1 VSASLRVVASGGVGA
16 SPGAAAGVGAGASA
30 GASVGGVVHAP
41 ADAPADAP
49 VGMGAGGG
57 GRTLVEKIWDAH
69 AVGAV
74 AAEPDLIY
82 IDLHLI
88 HEVSSPQAFDGLRQ
102 AHRPVRRPEL
112 TLAVEDHNTPT
123 DTHEIT
129 DPQALAQVTA
139 LRDNCHEH
147 GIELYRLGHLRQGI
161 VHVTAPEHGYIQ
173 PGMTVVCGDSHTS
186 TLGAFG
192 ALAFGIGT
200 SEVEHVLAT
209 QTLPFPRPRAIAV
222 EFTGTP
228 PPEVTPKDLA
238 LALLATIGANG
249 AQGHTLEY
257 RGTAI
262 ENMTMEGRMT
272 LCNMSIE
279 AGARSGLIAP
289 DRTTINYLQNTPH
302 APHGPAL
309 QQALTHWQTL
319 HTDPDA
325 TYTRTITIDTT
336 TLKPYVTWGTNPG
349 QAITIDQTVPH
360 PDTLPTPAQQAAARR
375 ALTYMGLEP
384 GTAINTIE
392 IDTVFLGSCTNGR
405 LEDLQAAAN
414 ILKGHTLAPG
424 LRMLVVPG
432 SMRVRQQAENLGLH
446 HIFTNAGAQW
456 RLPGCSMCPG
466 MNPDRITAPHR
477 ALSTTNRNYEGRQGP
492 GARTH
497 LASPATAAA
506 TAITGKITAPHQ
518 VPPPIEA

>member
-1 VSASLRVVASGGVGA
+1 MSHDTTHTQTSTAQTGTT
-16 SPGAAAGVGAGASA
+16 PTQPAGDPV
-30 GASVGGVVHAP
+30 
-41 ADAPADAP
+41 DAP
-49 VGMGAGGG
+49 VPNAVNTPAD
-57 GRTLVEKIWDAH
+57 GRTLAQKIWDAH
-69 AVGAV
+69 ALN
-74 AAEPDLIY
+74 AAGTEPDLIY

-88 HEVSSPQAFDGLRQ
+88 HEVSSPQAFDGLTQ

-112 TLAVEDHNTPT
+112 TLAVEDHNIPT
-123 DTHEIT
+123 DSHHIT

-139 LRDNCHEH
+139 LRENCRQH
-147 GIELYRLGHLRQGI
+147 GIELYRLGHPRQGI
-161 VHVTAPEHGYIQ
+161 VHVTAPENGYIQ
-173 PGMTVVCGDSHTS
+173 PGMTIVCGDSHTS

-209 QTLPFPRPRAIAV
+209 QTLPFPRPTTIAV

-228 PPEVTPKDLA
+228 APHVTPKDLA
-238 LALLATIGANG
+238 LALLATIGANS

-257 RGTAI
+257 RGAAI
-262 ENMTMEGRMT
+262 DTMTMEGRMT

-279 AGARSGLIAP
+279 AGARAGLIAP
-289 DRTTINYLQNTPH
+289 DHITTAYLENTPN

-309 QQALTHWQTL
+309 RQALAHWQTL
-319 HTDPDA
+319 HSDPFA
-325 TYTRTITIDTT
+325 TYIRTITIDTA

-349 QAITIDQTVPH
+349 QATTIDQSVPD
-360 PDTLPTPAQQAAARR
+360 PDTLPTAAQQTAAHR

-384 GTAINTIE
+384 GTPISSIE

-405 LEDLQAAAN
+405 LEDLQAAAE
-414 ILKGHTLAPG
+414 ILRGHTLAPG
-424 LRMLVVPG
+424 LTMLVVPG
-432 SMRVRQQAENLGLH
+432 SMQVRRQAEDLGLH
-446 HIFTNAGAQW
+446 HIFTRAGAQW

-466 MNPDRITAPHR
+466 MNPDHIAAPHR

-506 TAITGKITAPHQ
+506 TAITGKITHPYE
-518 VPPPIEA
+518 I